1 MSLTAPGAV
10 GFKQVTDEFRS
21 FKSKSLSK
29 APGVTLEE
37 FGQILKVRLGSH
49 RCISCG
55 VKTSAFVLRQNCG
68 FRPNWKS
75 IIYLASNDGKATPL
89 TLEVLTTF
97 WKRMESQ
104 NFHDEASQ
112 FVYIVTRYCKDLT

>member
-1 MSLTAPGAV
+1 MHLL
-10 GFKQVTDEFRS
+10 R
-21 FKSKSLSK
+21 
-29 APGVTLEE
+29 
-37 FGQILKVRLGSH
+37 
-49 RCISCG
+49 G
-55 VKTSAFVLRQNCG
+55 VKTSKTFALRQNCG

-112 FVYIVTRYCKDLT
+112 FVYIVTRYGKDLAQLA